1 MLEHLEPKP
10 VFSYFEKI
18 CSIPHGSGNVQNI
31 SNYLVDFAKER
42 NLEYIQDEVYNV
54 IIKKPGTK
62 GYEEAEPVIIQ
73 GHMDMVAVKKPDC
86 SKDML
91 TEALDVKT
99 EGDFVYAEGTSLGGD
114 DGIAVAYALALLDSD
129 TIPHPP
135 LEIVITVDEEVGMD
149 GAMFIDLSSLK
160 GRTLLNIDS
169 EKEGELTVSC
179 AGGMRINGSLLMQ
192 WEMAAESTIPKEVT
206 LTGLLGGH
214 SGVEIHKNRGN
225 ANILI
230 GYVLQELSKK
240 VDIKL
245 VALEGGT
252 KDNAIPREAKA
263 TILISEK
270 DMTSYEEALKEIEA
284 ALQNQYKDTDKGICI
299 LSKDCEPA
307 TEQKVLTEASQS
319 NIIKLLNTVP
329 NGVQAMSQN
338 LEGLVETSL
347 NLGIILL
354 TEKEFSAAFSLR
366 SSVVAEKEKLR
377 DNVAKIIDT
386 LGGTYEFSGDY
397 PAWEYKEDSKLRDT
411 FVAVYEKMYGEKPV
425 VLSIHAGLECGILS
439 DKIKDLDSVSFG
451 PDMENIH
458 TTEEKLSISSTKRV
472 WEFLL
477 ELLKAL
483 GENSTK

>member
-1 MLEHLEPKP
+1 MLEHLEPKV

-31 SNYLVDFAKER
+31 SNYLVEFAKER

-62 GYEEAEPVIIQ
+62 GYEAKEPVIIQ
-73 GHMDMVAVKKPDC
+73 GHMDMVAVKKPEC
-86 SKDML
+86 TKDML
-91 TEALDVKT
+91 TESLDVKT

-114 DGIAVAYALALLDSD
+114 DGIAVAYALALLDSKD
-129 TIPHPP
+129 IPHPP
-135 LEIVITVDEEVGMD
+135 LEVVITVDEEVGMD
-149 GAMFIDLSSLK
+149 GALFIDLSPLK
-160 GRTLLNIDS
+160 GKKLLNIDS

-179 AGGMRINGSLLMQ
+179 AGGMRINGSLPVQ
-192 WEMAAESTIPKEVT
+192 WESITENMQGKQVT

-225 ANILI
+225 ANVLV

-240 VDIKL
+240 VNIKIL
-245 VALEGGT
+245 SLEGGT

-263 TILISEK
+263 TILLTENDVSY
-270 DMTSYEEALKEIEA
+270 YEESIKEIEKA
-284 ALQNQYKDTDKGICI
+284 IQEKFKETDKGVRIV
-299 LSKDCEPA
+299 SKDVSVKPERKA
-307 TEQKVLTEASQS
+307 LSQVSAS

-329 NGVQAMSQN
+329 NGVQAMSRQ

-347 NLGIILL
+347 NLGIIVLK
-354 TEKEFSAAFSLR
+354 EEEFSATFSLR
-366 SSVVAEKEKLR
+366 SSVVSEKEKLR
-377 DNVAKIIDT
+377 DKVAGILDS
-386 LGGTYEFSGDY
+386 LGGSYVFSGDY

-411 FVAVYEKMYGEKPV
+411 FVEVYEKMYGKKPV
-425 VLSIHAGLECGILS
+425 VLSIHAGLECGILA
-439 DKIKDLDSVSFG
+439 DKIEDLDSVSFG
-451 PDMENIH
+451 PDMEDIH

-477 ELLKAL
+477 ELLKSL
-483 GENSTK
+483 

>member
-1 MLEHLEPKP
+1 MLEHLEPKV

-31 SNYLVDFAKER
+31 SNYLVEFAKER

-62 GYEEAEPVIIQ
+62 GYEAKEPVIIQ
-73 GHMDMVAVKKPDC
+73 GHMDMVAVKKPEC
-86 SKDML
+86 TKDML
-91 TEALDVKT
+91 TESLDVKT

-114 DGIAVAYALALLDSD
+114 DGIAVAYALALLDSKD
-129 TIPHPP
+129 IPHPP
-135 LEIVITVDEEVGMD
+135 LEVVITVDEEVGMD
-149 GAMFIDLSSLK
+149 GALFIDLSPLK
-160 GRTLLNIDS
+160 GKKLLNIDS

-179 AGGMRINGSLLMQ
+179 AGGMRINGSLPVQ
-192 WEMAAESTIPKEVT
+192 WESITENMQGKQVT

-225 ANILI
+225 ANVLV

-240 VDIKL
+240 VNIKIL
-245 VALEGGT
+245 SLEGGT

-263 TILISEK
+263 TILLTENDVSY
-270 DMTSYEEALKEIEA
+270 YEESIKEIEKA
-284 ALQNQYKDTDKGICI
+284 IQEKFKETDKGVRIV
-299 LSKDCEPA
+299 SKDVSVKP
-307 TEQKVLTEASQS
+307 EQKALSQVSAS

-329 NGVQAMSQN
+329 NGVQAMSRQ

-347 NLGIILL
+347 NLGIIVLK
-354 TEKEFSAAFSLR
+354 EEEFSATFSLR
-366 SSVVAEKEKLR
+366 SSVVSEKEKLR
-377 DNVAKIIDT
+377 DKVAGILDS
-386 LGGTYEFSGDY
+386 LGGSYVFSGDY

-411 FVAVYEKMYGEKPV
+411 FVEVYEKMYGKKPV
-425 VLSIHAGLECGILS
+425 VLSIHAGLECGILA
-439 DKIKDLDSVSFG
+439 DKIEDLDSVSFG
-451 PDMENIH
+451 PDMEDIH

-477 ELLKAL
+477 ELLKSL
-483 GENSTK
+483 

>member
-1 MLEHLEPKP
+1 MLEHLEPKA

-18 CSIPHGSGNVQNI
+18 CSIPHGSGNVQDI
-31 SNYLVDFAKER
+31 SNYLVEFAKER
-42 NLEYIQDEVYNV
+42 NLEYTQDEVYNV
-54 IIKKPGTK
+54 IIKKPGTI
-62 GYEEAEPVIIQ
+62 GYEAKEPVIIQ
-73 GHMDMVAVKKPDC
+73 GHMDMVAVKKPEC

-91 TEALDVKT
+91 TEPLDVKT

-114 DGIAVAYALALLDSD
+114 DGIAVAYALALLDSED
-129 TIPHPP
+129 IPHPP

-149 GAMFIDLSSLK
+149 GALFIELSSLK
-160 GRTLLNIDS
+160 GKKLLNIDS

-179 AGGMRINGSLLMQ
+179 AGGMRINGSLPVQ
-192 WEMAAESTIPKEVT
+192 WENITEKMLGKEIT

-230 GYVLQELSKK
+230 GYVLQELSK
-240 VDIKL
+240 VVNIKL
-245 VALEGGT
+245 VSLEGGT

-263 TILISEK
+263 TVLLSEN
-270 DMTSYEEALKEIEA
+270 DVNSYEESLKEIEK
-284 ALQNQYKDTDKGICI
+284 ALQEKFKETDKEVYIV
-299 LSKDCEPA
+299 SKDVSGKP
-307 TEQKVLTEASQS
+307 EQRRLSDVSAS

-329 NGVQAMSQN
+329 NGVQTMSRQ

-347 NLGIILL
+347 NLGIIILK
-354 TEKEFSAAFSLR
+354 EEEFSTAFSLR
-366 SSVVAEKEKLR
+366 SSVVSEKEKLR
-377 DNVAKIIDT
+377 DKIVEILDSLNGSYSFT
-386 LGGTYEFSGDY
+386 GDY

-411 FVAVYEKMYGEKPV
+411 FVEVYEKMYGKKPV

-439 DKIKDLDSVSFG
+439 DKIKGLDSVSFG

-477 ELLKAL
+477 ELLKNL
-483 GENSTK
+483 

>member
-1 MLEHLEPKP
+1 MLEHLEPKV

-31 SNYLVDFAKER
+31 SNYLVEFAKER

-62 GYEEAEPVIIQ
+62 GYEAKEPGIIQ
-73 GHMDMVAVKKPDC
+73 GHMDMVAVKKPEC
-86 SKDML
+86 TKDML
-91 TEALDVKT
+91 TESLDVKT

-114 DGIAVAYALALLDSD
+114 DGIAVAYALALLDSKD
-129 TIPHPP
+129 IPHPP
-135 LEIVITVDEEVGMD
+135 LEVVITVDEEVGMD
-149 GAMFIDLSSLK
+149 GALFIDLSPLK
-160 GRTLLNIDS
+160 GKKLLNIDS

-179 AGGMRINGSLLMQ
+179 AGGMRINGSLPVQ
-192 WEMAAESTIPKEVT
+192 WESITENMQGKQVT

-225 ANILI
+225 ANVLV

-240 VDIKL
+240 VNIKIL
-245 VALEGGT
+245 SLEGGT

-263 TILISEK
+263 TILLTENDVSY
-270 DMTSYEEALKEIEA
+270 YEESIKEIEKA
-284 ALQNQYKDTDKGICI
+284 IQEKFKETDKGVRIV
-299 LSKDCEPA
+299 SKDVSVKPERKA
-307 TEQKVLTEASQS
+307 LSQVSAS

-329 NGVQAMSQN
+329 NGVQAMSRQ

-347 NLGIILL
+347 NLGIIVLK
-354 TEKEFSAAFSLR
+354 EEEFSATFSLR
-366 SSVVAEKEKLR
+366 SSVVSEKEKLR
-377 DNVAKIIDT
+377 DKVAGILDS
-386 LGGTYEFSGDY
+386 LGGSYVFSGDY

-411 FVAVYEKMYGEKPV
+411 FVEVYEKMYGKKPV
-425 VLSIHAGLECGILS
+425 VLSIHAGLECGILA
-439 DKIKDLDSVSFG
+439 DKIEDLDSVSFG
-451 PDMENIH
+451 PDMEDIH

-477 ELLKAL
+477 ELLKSL
-483 GENSTK
+483 